1 MTIFNALN
9 LIGGLCLFLFGMN
22 LMGQALERR
31 AGSGLRSLLEK
42 MTQNRLMGLLA
53 GLGVT
58 AVIQS
63 SSATT
68 VMVVGFV
75 NSGLMT
81 LRQSIGVIMGANIGT
96 TVTAWI
102 LSLSGIEGSSLLVQ
116 MFKPSTFT
124 PILALVGII
133 LYMFCKADKKKDTG
147 MILLGFA
154 TLMFGME
161 AMSSAVSS
169 LRNVPQFREIFLMF
183 SNPILGVLVGA
194 VLTGIIQSS
203 SASMGILQALA
214 STGQVTY
221 GAAIPIIMGQNIG
234 TCVTALLS
242 SIGTNKNAR
251 RAALVHLNFNVIGA
265 TVGIVLFYVVR
276 AVAAPALLGQAASE
290 WGIAVAHSIF
300 NILCT
305 AVLLPMGGLLEK
317 LVLRLVP
324 EGKQPQREAELDERL
339 LATPALALERCRTL
353 IADMASYSMESLR
366 ESLNAI
372 TAYNQKSAEHI
383 REDEAKTDHYE
394 DIIGSYL
401 VKLSARK
408 IGESDSALAAEYL
421 RIIGDFE
428 RIADHSVNIL
438 ESAEEMQQKGIAFSA
453 AALQEYATMA
463 GAVREVTALAY
474 DSFVSGDVQAARQ
487 VEPLEQV
494 IDDLKEEMRTRHIRR
509 MQQGS
514 CGIEAGFIWSDL
526 LTNLERVS
534 DHCSNIACCM
544 IEGADHNLHRHE
556 VLQSIRGSGEI
567 FDREYS
573 SYRQKYALT
582 VE

>member
-203 SASMGILQALA
+203 SASVGILQALA
-214 STGQVTY
+214 STGQVT
-221 GAAIPIIMGQNIG
+221 
-234 TCVTALLS
+234 
-242 SIGTNKNAR
+242 
-251 RAALVHLNFNVIGA
+251 
-265 TVGIVLFYVVR
+265 
-276 AVAAPALLGQAASE
+276 
-290 WGIAVAHSIF
+290 
-300 NILCT
+300 
-305 AVLLPMGGLLEK
+305 
-317 LVLRLVP
+317 
-324 EGKQPQREAELDERL
+324 
-339 LATPALALERCRTL
+339 
-353 IADMASYSMESLR
+353 
-366 ESLNAI
+366 
-372 TAYNQKSAEHI
+372 
-383 REDEAKTDHYE
+383 
-394 DIIGSYL
+394 
-401 VKLSARK
+401 
-408 IGESDSALAAEYL
+408 
-421 RIIGDFE
+421 
-428 RIADHSVNIL
+428 
-438 ESAEEMQQKGIAFSA
+438 
-453 AALQEYATMA
+453 
-463 GAVREVTALAY
+463 
-474 DSFVSGDVQAARQ
+474 
-487 VEPLEQV
+487 
-494 IDDLKEEMRTRHIRR
+494 
-509 MQQGS
+509 
-514 CGIEAGFIWSDL
+514 
-526 LTNLERVS
+526 
-534 DHCSNIACCM
+534 
-544 IEGADHNLHRHE
+544 
-556 VLQSIRGSGEI
+556 
-567 FDREYS
+567 
-573 SYRQKYALT
+573 
-582 VE
+582 

>member
-194 VLTGIIQSS
+194 SCFMSFVPWQ
-203 SASMGILQALA
+203 
-214 STGQVTY
+214 
-221 GAAIPIIMGQNIG
+221 
-234 TCVTALLS
+234 
-242 SIGTNKNAR
+242 
-251 RAALVHLNFNVIGA
+251 
-265 TVGIVLFYVVR
+265 
-276 AVAAPALLGQAASE
+276 
-290 WGIAVAHSIF
+290 
-300 NILCT
+300 
-305 AVLLPMGGLLEK
+305 
-317 LVLRLVP
+317 LRLCW
-324 EGKQPQREAELDERL
+324 GRL
-339 LATPALALERCRTL
+339 LASG
-353 IADMASYSMESLR
+353 AS
-366 ESLNAI
+366 
-372 TAYNQKSAEHI
+372 Q
-383 REDEAKTDHYE
+383 
-394 DIIGSYL
+394 
-401 VKLSARK
+401 
-408 IGESDSALAAEYL
+408 
-421 RIIGDFE
+421 
-428 RIADHSVNIL
+428 
-438 ESAEEMQQKGIAFSA
+438 
-453 AALQEYATMA
+453 
-463 GAVREVTALAY
+463 
-474 DSFVSGDVQAARQ
+474 
-487 VEPLEQV
+487 
-494 IDDLKEEMRTRHIRR
+494 
-509 MQQGS
+509 
-514 CGIEAGFIWSDL
+514 
-526 LTNLERVS
+526 
-534 DHCSNIACCM
+534 
-544 IEGADHNLHRHE
+544 
-556 VLQSIRGSGEI
+556 
-567 FDREYS
+567 
-573 SYRQKYALT
+573 
-582 VE
+582 